1 MNRAELRVY
10 LIISAGLVLSGCS
23 NIESFK
29 ASNSQKVMSQETL
42 NQKTMLTPTQH
53 DAIAAKQQPSISVDW
68 EKVEALAG
76 QAYQNKSVEE
86 LVSDSY
92 LNWDDNSPDSLSYA
106 KEFKVSLTEARRRL
120 TLMSLSS
127 KVMNAV
133 EEDLGEAALMSYYIN
148 DDPNEFRVGV
158 TTLNNVLAERYVYK
172 FKHSGSV
179 DYALPIYIYPISDK
193 TLVQIN
199 QLIADA
205 TPEILKRY
213 PHTWMNHYDPVK
225 NAVDIFISFHPSKLP
240 NETERQ
246 LIEAELTNI
255 IGHQVALKVNIA
267 TYSYRN

>member
-1 MNRAELRVY
+1 MNRAELRAY
-10 LIISAGLVLSGCS
+10 LIISAGLLLSGCS

-29 ASNSQKVMSQETL
+29 ASDSQRTMSQETL
-42 NQKTMLTPTQH
+42 NQKIVITPTQH
-53 DAIAAKQQPSISVDW
+53 DAMTAKQPFISVDW
-68 EKVEALAG
+68 QNVEELAG

-86 LVSDSY
+86 LLSHND
-92 LNWDDNSPDSLSYA
+92 LNWEDSDPNDLSYA
-106 KEFKVSLTEARRRL
+106 REFKVSVTEARRRL
-120 TLMSLSS
+120 RLMSLSS

-133 EEDLGEAALMSYYIN
+133 EEDLGEASLMSYYIN

-179 DYALPIYIYPISDK
+179 DYSLPIYIYPISDK

-213 PHTWMNHYDPVK
+213 PHTWVTHYDPVK
-225 NAVDIFISFHPSKLP
+225 NSVDIFISFPPSKLP

-246 LIEAELTNI
+246 LIEAELTSI
-255 IGHQVALKVNIA
+255 IGYQVALKVNVA
-267 TYSYRN
+267 TYSYRK

>member
-10 LIISAGLVLSGCS
+10 LIISAGLLLSGCS

-29 ASNSQKVMSQETL
+29 ASNSQKAMSQKTL
-42 NQKTMLTPTQH
+42 NQKIVPTSTQH
-53 DAIAAKQQPSISVDW
+53 DAIAAKQKPSISVDW
-68 EKVEALAG
+68 QNVEALAG
-76 QAYQNKSVEE
+76 QVYQNKSVEE
-86 LVSDSY
+86 LVPNSY
-92 LNWDDNSPDSLSYA
+92 LNWDDCDPNDLSYA
-106 KEFKVSLTEARRRL
+106 KEFNVSLTEARRRL

-179 DYALPIYIYPISDK
+179 DYSLPIYIYPISDK

-205 TPEILKRY
+205 TAEILKRY
-213 PHTWMNHYDPVK
+213 PHTWMTHYDPVK
-225 NAVDIFISFHPSKLP
+225 NAVDIFISFNPSELP

-255 IGHQVALKVNIA
+255 IGHQVALKVNTA
-267 TYSYRN
+267 TYSYRH